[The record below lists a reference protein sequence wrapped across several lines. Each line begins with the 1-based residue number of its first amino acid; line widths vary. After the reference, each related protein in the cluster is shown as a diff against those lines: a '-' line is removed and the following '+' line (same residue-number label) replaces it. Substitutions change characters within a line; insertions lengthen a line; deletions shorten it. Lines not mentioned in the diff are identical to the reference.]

1 MDARCTSFE
10 LTLFSAITFRWCG
23 FGVAFRRSVGL
34 SELIKAAL
42 LRADLFSDE
51 ELFLKCDGLEVIG
64 LLGEVDY

>member
-1 MDARCTSFE
+1 
-10 LTLFSAITFRWCG
+10 
-23 FGVAFRRSVGL
+23 L